1 LALFLFTIFLAV
13 PILEIAAFIEVGS
26 LIGLWPTLG
35 LTMATAIAGAGLVRY
50 QGLRT
55 LMALR
60 DNLDS
65 RQLPVEPAIHAG
77 FLLVAGLCL
86 VTPGFVTDA
95 IGFVLLVPA
104 ARLAIARAI
113 WRYVSRHG
121 DVTIVGAKMHQERAR
136 RPPNSPVI
144 DLEAEEVGDD
154 ADQPAHGGGTPSPW
168 VRDDGPTR

>member
-1 LALFLFTIFLAV
+1 MALFLLIIFVAV
-13 PILEIAAFIEVGS
+13 PILEIAAFIQVGS

-35 LTMATAIAGAGLVRY
+35 LTIATAVAGAGLVRY
-50 QGLRT
+50 QGFRT

-65 RQLPVEPAIHAG
+65 GQLPVEPAIHAG

-95 IGFVLLVPA
+95 IGFVLLVPP
-104 ARLAIARAI
+104 ARLAIARAL

-121 DVTIVGAKMHQERAR
+121 DVTIIGGQTRHERAR
-136 RPPNSPVI
+136 RPQDGPII

-154 ADQPAHGGGTPSPW
+154 ADRPAQSARPPSPW
-168 VRDDGPTR
+168 VGNDGPTR